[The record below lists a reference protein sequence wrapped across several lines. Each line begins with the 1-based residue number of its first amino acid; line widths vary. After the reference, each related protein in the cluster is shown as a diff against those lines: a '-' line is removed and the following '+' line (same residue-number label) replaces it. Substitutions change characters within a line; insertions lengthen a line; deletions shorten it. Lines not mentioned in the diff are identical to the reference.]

1 MRTNVVN
8 NDRDIRS
15 MLLCSRLRYNNYIYM
30 YISTYTYI
38 STRSTYVSRTIR
50 IDSCNL
56 HHLYNRKLTR
66 LWMIEYS
73 GGIVER

>member
-1 MRTNVVN
+1 MRANVVN
-8 NDRDIRS
+8 NDRGIRR

-30 YISTYTYI
+30 YIP
-38 STRSTYVSRTIR
+38 RSTYVSRTIR
-50 IDSCNL
+50 IDSYNL

-73 GGIVER
+73 GGIVE

>member
-15 MLLCSRLRYNNYIYM
+15 VLLCSRLRYNNYIYM
-30 YISTYTYI
+30 YIS
-38 STRSTYVSRTIR
+38 RSTYVSRTIR

-56 HHLYNRKLTR
+56 RHLYNRKLTR